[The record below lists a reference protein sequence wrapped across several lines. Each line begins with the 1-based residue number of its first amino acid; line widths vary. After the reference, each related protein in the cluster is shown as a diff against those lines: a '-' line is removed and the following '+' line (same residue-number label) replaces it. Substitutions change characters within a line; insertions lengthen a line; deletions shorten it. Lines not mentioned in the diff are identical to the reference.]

1 MIMIS
6 KFDNDGY
13 NEVDIN
19 NNNGRN
25 HMIMMFIQNNHH
37 HLLELYMS
45 FHIQD
50 IHITEEHAVT

>member
-1 MIMIS
+1 MMIVMIMIS

-25 HMIMMFIQNNHH
+25 HDNYDNDV
-37 HLLELYMS
+37 Y
-45 FHIQD
+45 
-50 IHITEEHAVT
+50 TE